1 MSGDFLSG
9 QNVNYIL
16 NQLFSNLEHKG
27 VSLNPKDE
35 QARIL
40 NFMQKCKANYPRQ
53 PIIQLNNY
61 VIKALTEHYMKMQP
75 SQSNLENRLE
85 KELADRQY
93 RNAMMRG
100 PEPTGAGPEFG
111 MGGPEAGYLS
121 LDQARGVAPMG
132 GQGAPGSEVGQGFDR
147 DRQREREE
155 SMTVEERLA
164 ERERLRRDGLDLDLD
179 QDQDQDGKPLSSG
192 ASGRLVDG
200 PGPGA
205 GSQRSIWISLSKDN
219 LVNMSD
225 NVLTFSWDHKLYR
238 KVLGR
243 NEAERTSGC
252 HMTIEHLTLPKYY
265 PFILVKNKNSES
277 NTGIFNASGK
287 GFEMKL
293 VPVQRL
299 LENTSY
305 RQLGRGFMFSQKPST
320 LSLQLS
326 SGSRGEEGT
335 LGLNLIPVLKV
346 TKINH
351 RIKIQTKYPH
361 NLNEADF
368 LVIEFPEMASCYKV
382 TNLKILD
389 LYQIEVDSP
398 FSGYF
403 SCNFRLIRN
412 NWDLDLTVK
421 IDL

>member
-16 NQLFSNLEHKG
+16 NQLFSNLEQKG

-35 QARIL
+35 QTRIL

-53 PIIQLNNY
+53 NVIQLNNY

-75 SQSNLENRLE
+75 PQGNLENRLE
-85 KELADRQY
+85 QELADRQY
-93 RNAMMRG
+93 RNTLMQG
-100 PEPTGAGPEFG
+100 PEVVNPSTS
-111 MGGPEAGYLS
+111 GYLS
-121 LDQARGVAPMG
+121 LDQARGAMPINSE
-132 GQGAPGSEVGQGFDR
+132 GAPASEVGQGFDR
-147 DRQREREE
+147 DRQQEREE
-155 SMTVEERLA
+155 NMTVEERLA
-164 ERERLRRDGLDLDLD
+164 EREKLRLNNSDI
-179 QDQDQDGKPLSSG
+179 QNINPPLSSTPTP
-192 ASGRLVDG
+192 LVNT
-200 PGPGA
+200 PGINSRIGE
-205 GSQRSIWISLSKDN
+205 RSIWISLSKDN

-225 NVLTFSWDHKLYR
+225 NVLTFSWDQKLYR

-243 NEAERTSGC
+243 DEANRPSGC

-265 PFILVKNKNSES
+265 PYILVKNKNSES
-277 NTGIFNASGK
+277 NVGIYNASGK

-305 RQLGRGFMFSQKPST
+305 RQLGRGFMFSQKPNT

-326 SGSRGEEGT
+326 SGREGEDT
-335 LGLNLIPVLKV
+335 LGLNLIPVMKV
-346 TKINH
+346 TKINN

-361 NLNEADF
+361 NLNQADF

-403 SCNFRLIRN
+403 SNNFRLIRN
-412 NWDLDLTVK
+412 NWDLDLTLK
-421 IDL
+421 INL